1 MPRVTLHRI
10 YHDYS
15 SMVEKDVLD
24 SNLLT
29 RKEEGSSH
37 APAVPA
43 LNTTTIGGIE
53 RLKILQRK
61 ANRFPDRLYKMLEY
75 IDLEGQH
82 LAHIVSWQH
91 HGRSFVVHNVKLFE
105 EQVLEHFFNQKH
117 YSSFRRQLNLWDFKR
132 IVGKSTR
139 TKVQRDEDQ
148 GTYYHECFL
157 RTKWFLLSRIKRS
170 GAKSSNGKFIL
181 GVHATTEPNFNAMQA
196 LPASSTLLSFD
207 LEPCQNHS
215 KISYDSSGEIVSC
228 YSNSSTG
235 QKNHEVI
242 PSMMQGTYEQQWS
255 MSESN
260 RQIATNMES
269 TNNNMPP
276 LEMMQ
281 PLPYTIPSFVVQQQ
295 QQLLVQQT
303 GNQDTF
309 QITDEEIKMYEAR
322 FSHLDT
328 RVYGV
333 NNPSPALQ
341 TGEWADIVSMCSS
354 FLSHNNCGAT
364 QI

>member
-1 MPRVTLHRI
+1 MPRITLHRI

-43 LNTTTIGGIE
+43 PNTTNIGGIE
-53 RLKILQRK
+53 QLKILQRK

-75 IDLEGQH
+75 IDLAGQH

-157 RTKWFLLSRIKRS
+157 RTKWFLLPHIKRS
-170 GAKSSNGKFIL
+170 GAKSSNGKFIP

-196 LPASSTLLSFD
+196 LPASSVMLSFD
-207 LEPCQNHS
+207 LEPCQNDS
-215 KISYDSSGEIVSC
+215 KISYDSSGETVSW
-228 YSNSSTG
+228 YSKSSTG
-235 QKNHEVI
+235 QKNREV
-242 PSMMQGTYEQQWS
+242 

-260 RQIATNMES
+260 SQIATNMES

-281 PLPYTIPSFVVQQQ
+281 PLPYSIPSLFGVQQQQQ
-295 QQLLVQQT
+295 QQLLVQQP
-303 GNQDTF
+303 NQDKF

-341 TGEWADIVSMCSS
+341 SGEWGEIVSMCCS
-354 FLSHNNCGAT
+354 FLSHNCGAT

>member
-1 MPRVTLHRI
+1 
-10 YHDYS
+10 
-15 SMVEKDVLD
+15 MVEKDVLD

-43 LNTTTIGGIE
+43 PNTTNIGGIE
-53 RLKILQRK
+53 HLKILQRK

-105 EQVLEHFFNQKH
+105 DQVLEHFFNQKH

-157 RTKWFLLSRIKRS
+157 RTKWFLLPHIKRS
-170 GAKSSNGKFIL
+170 GAKSSNGKFIP

-196 LPASSTLLSFD
+196 LPASSVMLSFD
-207 LEPCQNHS
+207 LEPCQNDS
-215 KISYDSSGEIVSC
+215 KISYDSSGETVSW
-228 YSNSSTG
+228 YSKSSTG
-235 QKNHEVI
+235 QKNRE
-242 PSMMQGTYEQQWS
+242 G

-260 RQIATNMES
+260 SQIATNMES
-269 TNNNMPP
+269 ANNNMPP

-281 PLPYTIPSFVVQQQ
+281 PLPYSIPSFCVQQQQQ
-295 QQLLVQQT
+295 QQLLVQQP
-303 GNQDTF
+303 NQDKF

-341 TGEWADIVSMCSS
+341 SGEWGEIVSMCCS
-354 FLSHNNCGAT
+354 FLSHNCGAT